1 MNEESKYI
9 EVQKF
14 NQQWINIILYIILI
28 GDFIVTFIFLSKKQI
43 VFISFIP
50 LVAAL
55 AIFILFKIMKL
66 TVSIDANKVEF
77 RFKPFHLNNQVI
89 SKEDIAT
96 AEVIK
101 YEPISDY
108 GGWGIRYSFKKGK
121 AFIIRGHCGLLL
133 KLKSGKSI
141 LLGTQQPEQ
150 LSSFLTASHL
160 SSYSSENDTEKHF
173 PGLS

>member
-77 RFKPFHLNNQVI
+77 RFKTFHLNNQVI

-121 AFIIRGHCGLLL
+121 AFIMYNPADVDH
-133 KLKSGKSI
+133 
-141 LLGTQQPEQ
+141 T
-150 LSSFLTASHL
+150 F
-160 SSYSSENDTEKHF
+160 
-173 PGLS
+173 

>member
-1 MNEESKYI
+1 MIEQSKYI

-14 NQQWINIILYIILI
+14 DQKWINVILYIILI
-28 GDFIVTFIFLSKKQI
+28 GDALITFIFVSKKQI
-43 VFISFIP
+43 VFISLVP

-55 AIFILFKIMKL
+55 VIFILFKIMNL
-66 TVSIDANKVEF
+66 TVSIDASKVEF

-89 SKEDIAT
+89 SKEDIAS
-96 AEVIK
+96 AKVIK
-101 YEPISDY
+101 YAPISDY

-121 AFIIRGHCGLLL
+121 AFTIRGHYGLLL

-150 LSSFLTASHL
+150 LSSFLTASSL
-160 SSYSSENDTEKHF
+160 SSYSSENDTEKRF

>member
-1 MNEESKYI
+1 MNEESKYV

-108 GGWGIRYSFKKGK
+108 VK
-121 AFIIRGHCGLLL
+121 
-133 KLKSGKSI
+133 
-141 LLGTQQPEQ
+141 
-150 LSSFLTASHL
+150 
-160 SSYSSENDTEKHF
+160 
-173 PGLS
+173 

>member
-121 AFIIRGHCGLLL
+121 AFIMYNPADVDH
-133 KLKSGKSI
+133 
-141 LLGTQQPEQ
+141 T
-150 LSSFLTASHL
+150 F
-160 SSYSSENDTEKHF
+160 
-173 PGLS
+173 